1 MLDDG
6 VYMTHTRLM
15 SHNIRILKKKFLIN
29 EWSVRFPKIINPM
42 SILIR
47 VKFSI
52 LTRMCSAGY

>member
-29 EWSVRFPKIINPM
+29 EWSIRFPKIINPM

-52 LTRMCSAGY
+52 LTRMCSVGY

>member
-52 LTRMCSAGY
+52 LTRMCSVGY